1 MPHATPRERVEA
13 RIAPLLPPGWVLD
26 EPHLVDGG
34 WQLGIHSTADPLV
47 SKGRSHADF
56 ERAISQL
63 VDAMADL
70 RPRN

>member
-26 EPHLVDGG
+26 EPDLVDDG
-34 WQLGIHSTADPLV
+34 WQLGIRNTDNPLV
-47 SKGRSHADF
+47 TKGSWHADL